1 MLGPVWVEAA
11 GALRAVL
18 SRTTI
23 ADVAEREAREAGA
36 PMYYI

>member
-1 MLGPVWVEAA
+1 
-11 GALRAVL
+11 VL